1 MSYPQFTANQGVAG
15 HEAVRILFVDDE
27 PLVQRG
33 FARTVRRFGFV
44 VDTVGSPLDAIE
56 RARRERYPIIVTDLR
71 MPLLNGLALIE
82 QLKPLQPGT
91 SFVVLTGI
99 PDLELAINQ
108 TIDSS
113 IVSVVSKPWEDEELA
128 AVLQRAADLY
138 QQRSQS
144 ARPQDVSLD
153 AAKLLLVED
162 DESDA
167 LLVQKFLEVA
177 GIGVAVQVR
186 RLDDALR
193 ALHESSY
200 DAVLTDLALPD
211 ARGLDSVVRIRAA
224 APDAALVVFS
234 GSGGEE
240 LALQALA
247 LGAQEFVA
255 KNVLN
260 AATLSGSL
268 KYASERKRAER
279 RLAHR
284 AYFDALTGL
293 ANRATLKDR
302 LRIAFQRA
310 KRCRSSFAVLY
321 VDLDGFRQINDR
333 SGHAAGDALL
343 EETARRLE
351 GTVREY
357 ETVAR
362 IGGDEFAILIEETT
376 DDGPAQVAER
386 VLEELRRPYQIGGE
400 DVLLTGSI
408 GIAVFPET
416 ADNVDDLVR
425 RADQAMQQAKD
436 GGRNAFR
443 LAGARHG
450 GPTVSAGLT
459 T

>member
-1 MSYPQFTANQGVAG
+1 MSHHRTTADDDIAG

-33 FARTVRRFGFV
+33 FARSVRRFGFV

-56 RARRERYPIIVTDLR
+56 RARVEHYPIVVTDLR

-82 QLKPLQPGT
+82 QLKPIQPTT

-108 TIDSS
+108 TIDAS
-113 IVSVVSKPWEDEELA
+113 IVSVLSKPWDDEELA
-128 AVLQRAADLY
+128 AVLQRAADL
-138 QQRSQS
+138 QRRRQRRSEQPKEPS
-144 ARPQDVSLD
+144 FEG
-153 AAKLLLVED
+153 AKVLLVED

-167 LLVQKFLEVA
+167 MLVQKFLEVA
-177 GIGVAVQVR
+177 GVEGPALHVR

-193 ALHESSY
+193 SLHESSY
-200 DAVLTDLALPD
+200 DAVLADLSLPD

-224 APDAALVVFS
+224 APNAALVVL
-234 GSGGEE
+234 SGGGDEDI
-240 LALQALA
+240 ALQTLA
-247 LGAQEFVA
+247 LGAQEYVG
-255 KNVLN
+255 KEVLN
-260 AATLSGSL
+260 AATLARSL
-268 KYASERKRAER
+268 KHACERKRAER

-302 LRIAFQRA
+302 LRIAFHRG
-310 KRCRSSFAVLY
+310 KRTRSSFAVLY
-321 VDLDGFRQINDR
+321 VDLDGFKQINDH

-362 IGGDEFAILIEETT
+362 IGGDEFAILIEETSES
-376 DDGPAQVAER
+376 GPVQVAER
-386 VLEELRRPYQIGGE
+386 ILEAIRRPYQIAGE
-400 DVLLTGSI
+400 DVLLTASV
-408 GIAVFPET
+408 GISVFPDS
-416 ADNVDDLVR
+416 ADNVDDLIQKADEAMY
-425 RADQAMQQAKD
+425 RAKQE
-436 GGRNAFR
+436 GRNDFR
-443 LAGARHG
+443 LAEAR
-450 GPTVSAGLT
+450 PGLMKAT
-459 T
+459 GK